1 MFGVCADI
9 CVEVQMLMT
18 KARYE
23 KKFQERAG
31 GKGVYKFLSKSG

>member
-1 MFGVCADI
+1 
-9 CVEVQMLMT
+9 MLMT

-23 KKFQERAG
+23 KNFQERRG